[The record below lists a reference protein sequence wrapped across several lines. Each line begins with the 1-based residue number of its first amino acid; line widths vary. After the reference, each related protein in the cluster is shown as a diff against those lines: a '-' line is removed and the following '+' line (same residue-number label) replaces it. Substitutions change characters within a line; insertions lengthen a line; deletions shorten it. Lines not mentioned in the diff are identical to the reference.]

1 MNKFVKR
8 GLSAYRI
15 FLRNKFAMSV
25 MMLIAGVMMVIGAQS
40 GMGNDTKTL
49 PSLIAAAAGIFTFW
63 AFYRT
68 GYLRA
73 KMEGLKGEELETA
86 KRSLLLQLGETSIYL
101 ALTLLGLFLLLNED
115 FTNRMLN
122 LVTGGFTT
130 FNGVLGAIHAVKN
143 REKWQTMGWRF
154 LLCLAVVELA
164 LGIYFLV
171 ASASISNDAL
181 TVMGIITSIA
191 GVIEVI
197 NALRKESID
206 KIIND
211 GKEIVKTLKQ
221 GE

>member
-1 MNKFVKR
+1 
-8 GLSAYRI
+8 
-15 FLRNKFAMSV
+15 MSL
-25 MMLIAGVMMVIGAQS
+25 MMLIAGIMMVIGAQS
-40 GMGNDTKTL
+40 GAGNDTKTL

-63 AFYRT
+63 AFYRV

-73 KMEGLKGEELETA
+73 KMEGLKGEELEVA
-86 KRSLLLQLGETSIYL
+86 KKSFLLQIGETSIYL

-130 FNGVLGAIHAVKN
+130 FNGVLGAIHAIKN
-143 REKWQTMGWRF
+143 REKWQTIGWRF
-154 LLCLAVVELA
+154 LLCLTVIELV
-164 LGIYFLV
+164 LGIYFLF

-191 GVIEVI
+191 GVIEVV
-197 NALRKESID
+197 NAFRKESVE

-211 GKEIVKTLKQ
+211 GKEIVKTLKE